1 MRIGTITGLFDQKSD
16 CRISS
21 VAGLSYEIVK
31 PHDEQWLNAIRVCGY
46 WLSSGLPRLKVTAD
60 LKKAYFSFQ
69 QILKA
74 ARGHFDL

>member
-1 MRIGTITGLFDQKSD
+1 
-16 CRISS
+16 
-21 VAGLSYEIVK
+21 
-31 PHDEQWLNAIRVCGY
+31 
-46 WLSSGLPRLKVTAD
+46 LPRLKVTAD